1 MPTLDKQQAIF
12 EEKLAIGFPVII
24 ATIDDRAVGFF
35 GYCSEF
41 RFREAYKFT
50 VEHSVYL
57 MPNEHGK
64 GAVKTIL
71 KNLIE
76 LLKSKNCIL

>member
-1 MPTLDKQQAIF
+1 MTERL
-12 EEKLAIGFPVII
+12 V
-24 ATIDDRAVGFF
+24 F
-35 GYCSEF
+35 GYYSEF

-50 VEHSVYL
+50 LGHLVCIMLKEH
-57 MPNEHGK
+57 
-64 GAVKTIL
+64 VKTLL

>member
-1 MPTLDKQQAIF
+1 MS
-12 EEKLAIGFPVII
+12 ERMV
-24 ATIDDRAVGFF
+24 F
-35 GYCSEF
+35 GYYSEF

-50 VEHSVYL
+50 VEHSVYI
-57 MPNEHGK
+57 MTNEHGK
-64 GAVKTIL
+64 GAVKTLL